1 MMRKWTLA
9 LVLVFLFEVGL
20 VASLFITERGSQRS
34 FIATT
39 TEMQV
44 GQVDDIPLP
53 LERVATSTTADSAS
67 SSASFPSLNDRN
79 DTAPLAP
86 STPEVTN
93 VIALPSG
100 VPLQLET
107 TLLSRIEEDINE
119 SIGTASSTFVAVLSN
134 DEEGALTRMGIFALV
149 NAERTKEG
157 LPPLSYNAT
166 LSAIAEVKA
175 LDMITREYFAHESP
189 DGVDVSGL
197 AERYHYDYIN
207 VGENLAMGDF
217 VSDADVVRGWMN
229 SPGHRANILNPLY
242 TEIGIAAVYGRS
254 EGRMM
259 WFAVQ
264 AFGRP
269 ASLCPQPNDPL
280 AAEIKL
286 YEAQLSTM
294 ETTLATIREELSSG
308 RLDRSAYNA
317 KVDEY
322 NALVE
327 TYNTL
332 ITTTK
337 EAIARYNAS
346 VEAFNACI
354 AS

>member
-1 MMRKWTLA
+1 MMRKWTFA
-9 LVLVFLFEVGL
+9 LVFVLLLEIGL
-20 VASLFITERGSQRS
+20 VVTLFVAERGSQRS
-34 FIATT
+34 FVATT
-39 TEMQV
+39 TETHTESV
-44 GQVDDIPLP
+44 TDSSSL
-53 LERVATSTTADSAS
+53 LEHRATSTALDTTS
-67 SSASFPSLNDRN
+67 SSTPLPSLVDRN
-79 DTAPLAP
+79 DTARFTP
-86 STPEVTN
+86 STSESSEDIVMP
-93 VIALPSG
+93 PG
-100 VPLQLET
+100 VPLQIQT
-107 TLLSRIEEDINE
+107 TPLSNNE
-119 SIGTASSTFVAVLSN
+119 GGANDTISTSSSTFVAALSD

-157 LPPLSYNAT
+157 LPPLSYNTT

-175 LDMITREYFAHESP
+175 LDMITRAYFAHESP

-286 YEAQLSTM
+286 YEAQLSSI
-294 ETTLATIREELSSG
+294 EATLAIFREELASG
-308 RLDRSAYNA
+308 RLDRNAYNA

-337 EAIARYNAS
+337 EAIARYNAT

>member
-9 LVLVFLFEVGL
+9 LLLVLLFEIGL
-20 VASLFITERGSQRS
+20 VATLFFAERGSERS

-39 TEMQV
+39 TEIRS
-44 GQVDDIPLP
+44 GA
-53 LERVATSTTADSAS
+53 VATSSALERASTSTTPDIAS
-67 SSASFPSLNDRN
+67 SSTPLPSLIDRN

-86 STPEVTN
+86 RAPVLPGDA
-93 VIALPSG
+93 ALPSG
-100 VPLQLET
+100 VPPQLET
-107 TLLSRIEEDINE
+107 TPLS
-119 SIGTASSTFVAVLSN
+119 SIAGEASTPPGGASSTFVALLSD
-134 DEEGALTRMGIFALV
+134 DEEGALTRMGIFVLV
-149 NAERTKEG
+149 NAERAKEG
-157 LPPLSYNAT
+157 LSPLSYNAT

-175 LDMITREYFAHESP
+175 LDMITRAYFAHESP
-189 DGVDVSGL
+189 DGIDVSGL

-269 ASLCPQPNDPL
+269 ASLCPQPNDAL

-286 YEAQLSTM
+286 YEAQLSTI
-294 ETTLATIREELSSG
+294 ETTLATIREELASG
-308 RLDRSAYNA
+308 RLDRSVYNT

-337 EAIARYNAS
+337 EAIARYNAT